1 VRITIYTQATARH
14 SLCVDAQLLQAALY
28 RLAGDQNVAR
38 HKRAHTCIASH
49 RREQASPMSWDVLSQ
64 ATNGYREAP
73 VCELPMNTSRY
84 MVSQVQA
91 HRVYLLFFRDP
102 CAASRVCSTLTH
114 FYMPLSNHKYK
125 QPGAHAAYCSPSVPH
140 PRLSRDAEQ
149 MYSRDLGELICAR
162 RALQC
167 HPSDS
172 AQI

>member
-1 VRITIYTQATARH
+1 MRITIYTQATARH
-14 SLCVDAQLLQAALY
+14 SLGVDAQLLQAALY

-91 HRVYLLFFRDP
+91 HRVYLLFFSRPLCCQPCMLDADP
-102 CAASRVCSTLTH
+102 LLYAFVEPQIQAPQWPCILFAFRTTSATFTRCRADVLPRPTRIDLRQKGVTV
-114 FYMPLSNHKYK
+114 
-125 QPGAHAAYCSPSVPH
+125 PS
-140 PRLSRDAEQ
+140 
-149 MYSRDLGELICAR
+149 
-162 RALQC
+162 
-167 HPSDS
+167 
-172 AQI
+172 